1 MNIFRF
7 PATLILI
14 FLGISGSVKAETV
27 EYELT
32 IADETV
38 NITGKDRP
46 AITVNGGIPAP
57 VLEFTEGDFA
67 VMRVYN
73 KLDVPSSIHW
83 HGLLVPP
90 NQDGVPFI
98 SFPPIEPQSTFV
110 YKFPIRQAGTYWYHS
125 HSELQ
130 EQKGLYGTIVIHP
143 KQPRRDIGPVDHDVP
158 VLLSDWSDESTHE
171 IMKTLRRGSEYYSI
185 KKGSAISLAGAIK
198 HGMLKDYFE
207 RELVRM
213 PEMDIAD
220 VYYDRFLANGRGEFF
235 VPANPGEVVRLRLV
249 DGSASSFFYGEF
261 AKGPMTIIE
270 ADGQPV
276 EPVKH
281 DRLLIGTAE
290 TYDVLVTVPHGGGAW
305 EFRATA
311 HDCSGHASIW
321 IGDPDGKRHPAP
333 TVPVPNLYYSMGKPT
348 LEKIFAFTPAGS
360 MGMPDRKVKK
370 GMFDTPGMTMNMGGM
385 DHGSMKGMS
394 GMKMKNT
401 MNTGLA
407 GRPPHE
413 EKPQSGMGM
422 SLPEE
427 VKPSGG
433 MAGMDHSKMQMQS
446 PDSNGD
452 SQSTAAAAMDHS
464 KMSMG
469 TDAPTPVNSA
479 PAQPAMDHSGMQM
492 ETSTSMSNGSRM
504 NHGSMSHGTSH
515 SGNSRDGMDMQ
526 MGPMMGGP
534 IEGTLFNRNGREM
547 VVDGMNPKRP
557 LPPYPKLRALHSTAP
572 DPDAPVRE
580 IRLTLDGNMDR
591 YVWFLNNKALH
602 EDDQIHIEEGE
613 TVRFIMINR
622 TMMYHPMHLHGHFF
636 RVING
641 QGDYSPLKHTV
652 TVMPMATTV
661 FEFEANEVGDWF
673 FHCHLL
679 YHMHSGMARVVQYQ
693 GFTADPETEAVRDE
707 LFDVDLYSYGM
718 ADIMS
723 HMTEGFYEIAGIRYS
738 GLVNWQVGWGNIE
751 GEDYEIDATFNYHHN
766 RFLTLFAGAQFTN
779 EGDYPGA
786 RGIFGYRYPLPFLI
800 STSGW
805 VDTEGEFRFGAA
817 KSYPIT
823 ERLHIFGELEY
834 DTQLQYEWAAGLEY
848 IIGKNI
854 SAVGNYHS
862 EFGVG
867 GGVTIRF

>member
-1 MNIFRF
+1 MLPTSSNPNIRILSVL
-7 PATLILI
+7 TLA
-14 FLGISGSVKAETV
+14 LGSITGIVRSETV
-27 EYELT
+27 EYDLT
-32 IADETV
+32 IAGETV

-46 AITVNGGIPAP
+46 AITINGGIPGP
-57 VLEFTEGDFA
+57 VLEFTEGDHA
-67 VMRVYN
+67 VMRVHN
-73 KLDVPSSIHW
+73 KLDVPTSIHW

-90 NQDGVPFI
+90 SMDGVPFV
-98 SFPPIEPQSTFV
+98 SFPPIEPHSTFV
-110 YKFPIRQAGTYWYHS
+110 YRFPIRHSGTYWYHS
-125 HSELQ
+125 HSGLQ
-130 EQKGLYGTIVIHP
+130 EQKGVYGQIVIHP
-143 KQPRRDIGPVDHDVP
+143 KNQRSDIGRIDHDVP

-171 IMKTLRRGSEYYSI
+171 IMKTLRRGSEYYAI
-185 KKGSAISLAGAIK
+185 QKGSAISLSGAIR
-198 HGMLKDYFE
+198 HGMLKDYFQ

-220 VYYDRFLANGRGEFF
+220 VYYDRFLANGRSEIF
-235 VPANPGEVVRLRLV
+235 VPANPGDVVRLRLV
-249 DGSASSFFYGEF
+249 DGSATSFFYGEF
-261 AKGPMTIIE
+261 ARGPMTIIE

-276 EPVKH
+276 VPVKH

-290 TYDVLVTVPHGGGAW
+290 TYDVLVTVPRGGGAW

-311 HDCSGHASIW
+311 HDSSGHASIW
-321 IGDPDGKRHPAP
+321 IGDPHGERHAAP

-348 LEKIFAFTPAGS
+348 LDKIFAFTPAGT
-360 MGMPDRKVKK
+360 MGMPDRKVEI
-370 GMFDTPGMTMNMGGM
+370 GMFDTPGMTMNMEGM
-385 DHGSMKGMS
+385 NGMG

-407 GRPPHE
+407 GQPPHE
-413 EKPQSGMGM
+413 EKPRVGMGM
-422 SLPEE
+422 SLPQETGS
-427 VKPSGG
+427 SGG
-433 MAGMDHSKMQMQS
+433 MPAMNHSGMKMEDSTASANGDGMDHSAHS
-446 PDSNGD
+446 
-452 SQSTAAAAMDHS
+452 AMGH
-464 KMSMG
+464 G
-469 TDAPTPVNSA
+469 NSA
-479 PAQPAMDHSGMQM
+479 SG
-492 ETSTSMSNGSRM
+492 G
-504 NHGSMSHGTSH
+504 SHG
-515 SGNSRDGMDMQ
+515 GMEMA

-534 IEGTLFNRNGREM
+534 IKRTLFDRNGREM

-572 DPDAPVRE
+572 DPGRPVRE
-580 IRLTLDGNMDR
+580 IRLTLDGDMDR
-591 YVWFLNNKALH
+591 YVWYLNNKALH
-602 EDDQIHIEEGE
+602 EDDQIQIKEGE
-613 TVRFIMINR
+613 VVRFIMINR

-636 RVING
+636 RLING
-641 QGDYSPLKHTV
+641 QGDRSPLKHTA

-679 YHMHSGMARVVQYQ
+679 YHMKAGMARVVEYEN
-693 GFTADPETEAVRDE
+693 FTPDPDTEAVRDE

-738 GLVNWQVGWGNIE
+738 GLVNWTVGWGNID

-766 RFLTLFAGAQFTN
+766 RFLTLFAGAQFSN

-800 STSGW
+800 STYGW

-823 ERLHIFGELEY
+823 DRLHVFGEVEY

-854 SAVGNYHS
+854 SAVGSFHS

-867 GGVTIRF
+867 GGLSVRF